1 MHIPEDRHQRLELGG
16 KGLLQELIRLQN
28 QEGSPFRQI
37 GEGVPQG
44 VPGAAKIVRKGR
56 CGAPLFQETGLLE
69 EWCTATPFPDY
80 FGGTWD
86 ALRDALSD
94 LPEGGTF
101 LVLEADQLLQEA
113 LPTEFQTLVAVLR
126 DVQEDLDPKPFRLVL
141 QVAPDRYETLVEGLR
156 GLGLL

>member
-1 MHIPEDRHQRLELGG
+1 MTKPLPLA
-16 KGLLQELIRLQN
+16 
-28 QEGSPFRQI
+28 
-37 GEGVPQG
+37 
-44 VPGAAKIVRKGR
+44 AAK
-56 CGAPLFQETGLLE
+56 GALILPWFGSAQEALAAAEGQSPLWRLRGSRMRTRTGLLE